1 MGTVRVGA
9 DPVSAESFLPRFL
22 KPCLAQRSATH
33 VAVPV
38 HAAYTHKHPFGD
50 AQVLWWPAQAGTRAR
65 DGASEVV
72 PRTILLFIP
81 GTSSCRLVILGDD
94 ASRSGSP

>member
-1 MGTVRVGA
+1 METVRVGA
-9 DPVSAESFLPRFL
+9 DPVSAGSSLPRFL
-22 KPCLAQRSATH
+22 KPCLSQRSTR

-38 HAAYTHKHPFGD
+38 HAVYAHKHPFGD
-50 AQVLWWPAQAGTRAR
+50 AQVLWWPAGTRAC

-81 GTSSCRLVILGDD
+81 GTSSHRLGIVGDG
-94 ASRSGSP
+94 ASRSGSR